1 MSTSTKRPWP
11 IQVQDRA
18 DRNIYLT
25 EERWQ
30 HALEHPQM
38 RDDLLDAV
46 LATVR
51 VGHRRGDALDPSI
64 VKYSRRVTSLP
75 YDYTHMVVVV
85 KFGLTNTEPPKEN
98 NFVLT
103 AYLVR
108 RGESL

>member
-1 MSTSTKRPWP
+1 
-11 IQVQDRA
+11 
-18 DRNIYLT
+18 
-25 EERWQ
+25 
-30 HALEHPQM
+30 M

-51 VGHRRGDALDPSI
+51 AGHRRSDAFDPRI
-64 VKYSRRVTSLP
+64 AKYSRRVARLP
-75 YDYTHMVVVV
+75 HDYTHGGVVV
-85 KFGLTNTEPPKEN
+85 KFGLTNTEPPQEN